1 MIAKYRIKEIFKITG
16 RGLVLAGYIE
26 DGEVSV
32 GDYIEFA
39 VYGKIIKRRISGIEG
54 IRKVNSEKTNTG
66 IFIECNNE
74 NEINELVQ
82 WRPKDDIGLITIN

>member
-1 MIAKYRIKEIFKITG
+1 MIAKYRIKDIFKITG

-32 GDYIEFA
+32 GDYIEFTA
-39 VYGKIIKRRISGIEG
+39 FGKIIKRRISGIEG
-54 IRKVNSEKTNTG
+54 IRKVNFEKTNTG

-82 WRPKDDIGLITIN
+82 WVPKDDIGLITIN

>member
-1 MIAKYRIKEIFKITG
+1 MTAKYRIKDIFRITG

-32 GDYIEFA
+32 GDYIEFN
-39 VYGKIIKRRISGIEG
+39 VFEKTIKKRISGVEG
-54 IRKVNSEKTNTG
+54 IRKANFEKTNTG

-74 NEINELVQ
+74 NVINELVQ
-82 WRPKDDIGLITIN
+82 WKPKDDIGLISKT